1 MTLEGDAL
9 SVREGMQARDKMA
22 PTLGQGVG
30 ADHSPHQSVLNLLGA
45 LVSSSA
51 GTRLLTS

>member
-9 SVREGMQARDKMA
+9 SVREGMKARDKMA

-30 ADHSPHQSVLNLLGA
+30 VDAPPPQSVLNILGA

>member
-1 MTLEGDAL
+1 MSLEGDAL

-30 ADHSPHQSVLNLLGA
+30 ADTPECFES
-45 LVSSSA
+45 SSSA
-51 GTRLLTS
+51 GTGLLTF

>member
-30 ADHSPHQSVLNLLGA
+30 ADPSECFEPLGV

-51 GTRLLTS
+51 GTGLLTF

>member
-30 ADHSPHQSVLNLLGA
+30 ADPPECFESFWGTGLLQC
-45 LVSSSA
+45 
-51 GTRLLTS
+51 